1 MKHLLLTITA
11 LSFIACSSKNN
22 QSDAYGN
29 FESTEIIVSSE
40 VTGKIIDMKF
50 DEGTEVSQNQL
61 MCQID
66 TIPLS
71 LQYDQLVANKTS
83 IQAGIQKITT
93 TIDVQKAQKAVIEN
107 DLKRIQNLLK
117 ENAATQKQLDDTEG
131 QLNVINRQ
139 IDNTTSQLATVQ
151 AELKVMDTKIA
162 TLKDQINRCKIVAP
176 ADGTVLTRL
185 AEQGELLT
193 PGKPVFKMANL
204 KEMYLRAYI
213 SGDMLPAIKIGQNVT
228 VLIDADK
235 TSNQTIAGTISW
247 VASSAEF
254 TPKIIQTK
262 KERVDQV
269 YAIKV
274 KVINDGRVKIGMP
287 GEVVFNASA
296 Q

>member
-1 MKHLLLTITA
+1 MKYILLTITA
-11 LSFIACSSKNN
+11 LSFIACNSKDG

-40 VTGKIIDMKF
+40 ATGKIVDLQF
-50 DEGTEVSQNQL
+50 DEGTEVAQGQF

-66 TIPLS
+66 TVPLS
-71 LQYDQLVANKTS
+71 LQYDQLIANKQS
-83 IQAGIQKITT
+83 VQAGIQKITT
-93 TIDVQKAQKAVIEN
+93 SIDVQKAQKAVIEN
-107 DLKRIQNLLK
+107 DLKRTQNLIK
-117 ENAATQKQLDDTEG
+117 ENAATQKQLDDAQG

-139 IDNTTSQLATVQ
+139 IENTQSQLITIQ

-162 TLKDQINRCKIVAP
+162 TLKDQINRCRIVAP
-176 ADGTVLTRL
+176 TAGTVLTRL
-185 AEQGELLT
+185 AELGELLT

-204 KEMYLRAYI
+204 NEMYLRAYV
-213 SGDMLPAIKIGQNVT
+213 SGDMLPAIKIGQTVT
-228 VLIDADK
+228 VIIDADK
-235 TSNQTIAGTISW
+235 ESNQALPGTISW
-247 VASSAEF
+247 VSSSAEF

-287 GEVVFNASA
+287 GEVVFKAKA